1 MEIKIQVPN
10 PDDYQGNQLEWFK
23 QLRTVIRSAEKIYQ
37 QEISNLTE
45 ENYSNVWVDF
55 VIDEKVVEE
64 KEKEGSLN
72 VFIVDREYFDHL
84 SIRVASV

>member
-55 VIDEKVVEE
+55 VIDSKVVEE

-72 VFIVDREYFDHL
+72 VFIEDRDYFNHL